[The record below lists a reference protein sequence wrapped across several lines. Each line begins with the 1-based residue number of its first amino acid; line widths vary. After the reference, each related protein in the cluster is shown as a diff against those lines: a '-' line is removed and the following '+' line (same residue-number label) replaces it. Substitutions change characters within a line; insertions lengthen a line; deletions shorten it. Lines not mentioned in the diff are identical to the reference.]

1 LSKRIRVPHAVAGGL
16 LLVLTACGAPSGEPE
31 AAAAQQNCTQ
41 SVPDSALVQPG
52 KLNLGTN
59 ATLPPLS
66 YLDEGGELMGQR
78 VELGEELAARLCLEP
93 VWTNAKATTMQ
104 PSLDAKRI
112 DVVDIGFFVTEERTK
127 VMRMIPTEQM
137 GISISVSSGNPE
149 GVSEEAHLSGKAVG
163 VAAASFEERT
173 VQELSARLVGEGLA
187 PIDIRS
193 FPEYDIVFQALSS
206 GQIQAAATTSP
217 VAKYYADR
225 GGFAAAVQGL
235 APTPTALTIR
245 GDNSALADAII
256 TALDGM
262 RADGSYAALMEKY
275 ALEPVEDFQVLY
287 TG

>member
-1 LSKRIRVPHAVAGGL
+1 LTKPIRVHLAVAGGL
-16 LLVLTACGAPSGEPE
+16 LLALAACGAPSGEQE
-31 AAAAQQNCTQ
+31 AGAATPNCTRN
-41 SVPDSALVQPG
+41 VPDSALVQPG

-66 YLDEGGELMGQR
+66 YMDVDGELMGQR
-78 VELGEELAARLCLEP
+78 IELGEELAARLCLEP

-112 DVVDIGFFVTEERTK
+112 DVVDIGFFVTDERTK

-137 GISISVSSGNPE
+137 GISISVPSGNPE
-149 GVSEEAHLSGKAVG
+149 GVSEAAHLSGKTVG

-173 VQELSARLVGEGLA
+173 IQELSAQLVAQGLA
-187 PIDIRS
+187 PVDIKS

-206 GQIQAAATTSP
+206 GQTQAAATTSP

-235 APTPTALTIR
+235 EPTPTALTVR
-245 GDNSALADAII
+245 GDNAALADAII
-256 TALDGM
+256 AALDGM